1 MPGADHAPTLQEK
14 KMSQTNPKPVTNR
27 KPARWREVEGALEV
41 TALAAVECALVLGL
55 LTALGIPHG
64 GL

>member
-1 MPGADHAPTLQEK
+1 MH
-14 KMSQTNPKPVTNR
+14 QTNRTHRTHRTHR

-41 TALAAVECALVLGL
+41 TALAAVECALVIGL